1 MSKEKNR
8 GNRETKKP
16 KKAKEKTVASSKHP
30 QQSAVSEMFGR
41 KPAMPKKG
49 K

>member
-16 KKAKEKTVASSKHP
+16 KKAKDKSVASSKHP
-30 QQSAVSEMFGR
+30 QQSAVSATFGR
-41 KPAMPKKG
+41 KPAMPQKAK
-49 K
+49 